1 MPYSK
6 SHLSHKRQS
15 LGVVKRSG
23 MEHEKLESFPNAFL
37 ELIANQLEGKEY
49 NPTKQKSVVKDNHVF
64 SDSESEAS
72 EPSTRKPK
80 KKSKEKQ
87 DMAAALTGLGKC
99 PCCDDGVVLME
110 RKIVRGAKM
119 RVYSCSNTKIATED
133 DGETWERVGSCNYT
147 IWGDA
152 LKRYGGSISPNNIKE
167 LLSKGQFV
175 AELKS
180 KSGKE
185 YEKYV
190 VVDEEYGVSVLW
202 DMDVEDED

>member
-1 MPYSK
+1 MTDNNSFK
-6 SHLSHKRQS
+6 AKAKL
-15 LGVVKRSG
+15 LGRIQRSG
-23 MEHEKLESFPNAFL
+23 MEHEKLETFPNALL
-37 ELIANQLEGKEY
+37 ELIADQLEGREY
-49 NPTKQKSVVKDNHVF
+49 APAKPKPVATEQQIFGDT
-64 SDSESEAS
+64 ESEAA
-72 EPSTRKPK
+72 EPSAKRPK
-80 KKSKEKQ
+80 REKSKEKQ

-99 PCCDDGVVLME
+99 PCCEDGVVLMD

-167 LLSKGQFV
+167 LLSEGQFV

-180 KSGKE
+180 KSGKA

-190 VVDEEYGVSVLW
+190 VADEEYGVSVLW
-202 DMDVEDED
+202 DIDVEDEE

>member
-1 MPYSK
+1 MTDNNNFK
-6 SHLSHKRQS
+6 AKAKL
-15 LGVVKRSG
+15 LGRIQRSG
-23 MEHEKLESFPNAFL
+23 MEHDKLESFPNALL
-37 ELIANQLEGKEY
+37 ELIADQLEGKEY
-49 NPTKQKSVVKDNHVF
+49 TPQKQKPVAKDNQVF
-64 SDSESEAS
+64 SDGESEAP
-72 EPSTRKPK
+72 EPSTSKPK
-80 KKSKEKQ
+80 RKRSKERQ
-87 DMAAALTGLGKC
+87 DMAAALTGLGQC
-99 PCCDDGVVLME
+99 PCCDDGVILMD

-147 IWGDA
+147 IWGDS

-167 LLSKGQFV
+167 LLSEGQFV

-190 VVDEEYGVSVLW
+190 VVDEEYGISVLW
-202 DMDVEDED
+202 DMDVEDEE